1 MPTPASRKRPLAPP
15 RDTKEAE
22 RAAKKIRQPAS
33 KAGASDPPQTTADQG
48 AVGGDRVQ
56 SGDPIPPSPPRASD
70 PISAPVQTSPMTTV
84 AKTTAPTTSPI
95 MTTTSPIATT
105 NRSTSP
111 PPTSPRPAS
120 PRSSPPRPSSPK
132 PTSPRPTS
140 PRPTSPRP
148 TSPRPTSPR
157 PTSPPA
163 ASAPPTSAVAP
174 SAPWPQTP
182 PSPRQPPPRPLPPHP
197 PPPGPLPPRPPSPR
211 PASPPPTSAVATS
224 ASGPQASPPRPTK
237 ESVMLMRS
245 VEQFRAEYSRT
256 GYVGKEPDAS
266 YRFPV
271 TSHGPMNSAYSK
283 LKDFA
288 MAMTQDLQQID
299 RNHAVRFFL
308 LCFFFQFSPP
318 LGRTFFQWVRAS
330 APTGCSPRDLDR
342 LFAIGSDLHNL
353 DLFSCLPQI
362 GGLSLP

>member
-84 AKTTAPTTSPI
+84 ASTTAPTTSPI

-120 PRSSPPRPSSPK
+120 PRSSPPRPSSPH
-132 PTSPRPTS
+132 PTS

-157 PTSPPA
+157 PTSPPV
-163 ASAPPTSAVAP
+163 ASAPPSSAI
-174 SAPWPQTP
+174 
-182 PSPRQPPPRPLPPHP
+182 
-197 PPPGPLPPRPPSPR
+197 
-211 PASPPPTSAVATS
+211 ATS
-224 ASGPQASPPRPTK
+224 SSEPQASTPRPTK
-237 ESVMLMRS
+237 ESVQLMRS
-245 VEQFRAEYSRT
+245 VEQFRAESSRT
-256 GYVGKEPDAS
+256 GHVGKEPDAS

-271 TSHGPMNSAYSK
+271 TSHGPMNSAYNR

-288 MAMTQDLQQID
+288 LAMTQDLQQLD
-299 RNHAVRFFL
+299 RNHAVRFYFALLFL
-308 LCFFFQFSPP
+308 S
-318 LGRTFFQWVRAS
+318 V
-330 APTGCSPRDLDR
+330 
-342 LFAIGSDLHNL
+342 
-353 DLFSCLPQI
+353 
-362 GGLSLP
+362 LSSTR